1 MSEPVPQTP
10 ENLTSAPLSPA
21 VIGAFLAASAAIA
34 SVAISTQS
42 FWIEEGQSLL
52 SATAQG
58 PLQAW
63 HYAHAIGLPAL
74 HYPLYQ
80 IWLFIWH
87 SIFGSSEW
95 AMRASNIPWFLA
107 AQLSFL
113 LLLRHRPT
121 LALSA
126 ATLAAVSPLLW
137 SFLDETRPHLMGYA
151 AACWLTA
158 ALLRLAPPG
167 EPDRNASPPLP
178 HLPATIGAA
187 LAVLFSYGMT
197 GALWAVGFFAAF
209 LWVQQE
215 RHPINARTFVR
226 PAAYISLGAIL
237 LLGAWYIYTWPGLLD
252 GRAGVKQFAQGLIY
266 IVYDFFGFAG
276 FGPGK
281 IELRLS
287 PRRAVVASLPALL
300 PLAIV
305 LGLILL
311 RGVKIFAPQIS
322 ATRRTWIPWILA
334 LVVPAALLLIVLL
347 FTGHRPLPRHLL
359 PAYPAL
365 LAVLAALA
373 AANLQRPNTLWRAV
387 TILLP
392 LLWLVSSVN
401 LRWRETHA
409 KDDYRTAAAIAAASL
424 QQNKEVWWAADAAT
438 GFLYLNAISLEET
451 PGRVW
456 AMQGP
461 DWDSL
466 RFKFPPRVIVI
477 SKPDIFDPQNAVAR
491 YAAEN
496 QFQPA
501 LQLQAF
507 TIFTRHGEPLPAP
520 PQ

>member
-1 MSEPVPQTP
+1 MSEPAPQSP
-10 ENLTSAPLSPA
+10 ENLSSAPLSP
-21 VIGAFLAASAAIA
+21 VLIGVFLAASGALA
-34 SVAISTQS
+34 SLAISSQS

-52 SATAQG
+52 SGTAQG
-58 PLQAW
+58 PIQAW
-63 HYAHAIGLPAL
+63 YYAHAIGLPAL

-87 SIFGSSEW
+87 NIFGSSEW
-95 AMRASNIPWFLA
+95 AMRASNLPWFLA

-121 LALSA
+121 FALSA
-126 ATLAAVSPLLW
+126 ATLAIVSPLLW
-137 SFLDETRPHLMGYA
+137 NFLDEARPHIMGYA

-158 ALLRLAPPG
+158 ALIRLAPAG
-167 EPDRNASPPLP
+167 ETRQNPPAHLP
-178 HLPATIGAA
+178 YLPATVAAA
-187 LAVLFSYGMT
+187 LFVLFSYGMI
-197 GALWAVGFFAAF
+197 GALWATGFFAAF
-209 LWVQQE
+209 LWVQQQ
-215 RHPINARTFVR
+215 RHPLGASTFLR
-226 PAAYISLGAIL
+226 PAAYLGLGGIL
-237 LLGAWYIYTWPGLLD
+237 ILGVWYLYTWPGLLD
-252 GRAGVKQFAQGLIY
+252 GRGGVKQFAQGLIY
-266 IVYDFFGFAG
+266 IVYDFLGFAG

-305 LGLILL
+305 LGLLLL
-311 RGVKIFAPQIS
+311 RGVKVFAPQIS
-322 ATRRTWIPWILA
+322 ATRRTLLPWVLA
-334 LVVPAALLLIVLL
+334 LVVPGVLLLMVLF

-359 PAYPAL
+359 PLFPAL
-365 LAVLAALA
+365 LAILAALA
-373 AANLQRPNTLWRAV
+373 AANLQRPQTLWRAV

-409 KDDYRTAAAIAAASL
+409 KDDYRTAAAIAAAAL

-438 GFLYLNAISLEET
+438 GYLYLNAISLEET

-461 DWDSL
+461 DWDFL

-520 PQ
+520 PP